1 MLNFAL
7 QALAIIAGAAVGWLI
22 PWFDRIAYIYILH
35 PEAQVAQYV
44 KYQIDQKQWRAAFN
58 SLNRRAKDFDQLTTR
73 GILFQLA
80 WVVLAFF
87 AVTSAAGWF
96 GKTLVLTLGL
106 RILLEEWSE
115 YVKDREAL
123 KQKLFWQI
131 KREFSDSE
139 LKIYLIA
146 MTLVVVW
153 LARLTI

>member
-1 MLNFAL
+1 MWLSLLSIISIILGAL
-7 QALAIIAGAAVGWLI
+7 IGWLI
-22 PWFDRIAYIYILH
+22 PWLDKIAYIYILH

-139 LKIYLIA
+139 LKFYLIA
-146 MTLVVVW
+146 MTLMVAW

>member
-1 MLNFAL
+1 MWLSLLSIISIILGAL
-7 QALAIIAGAAVGWLI
+7 IGWLI
-22 PWFDRIAYIYILH
+22 PWLDKIAYIYILH

-115 YVKDREAL
+115 YVKDREVL

-139 LKIYLIA
+139 LKFYLIA
-146 MTLVVVW
+146 MTLMVAW

>member
-1 MLNFAL
+1 MWLSLLSIISIILGAL
-7 QALAIIAGAAVGWLI
+7 IGWLI
-22 PWFDRIAYIYILH
+22 PWLDKIAYIYILH

-115 YVKDREAL
+115 YVKDREVL

-139 LKIYLIA
+139 LKIYLIV
-146 MTLVVVW
+146 MTLVVAW

>member
-1 MLNFAL
+1 MLNFAF
-7 QALAIIAGAAVGWLI
+7 QVWAITAGAAVGWLI

-35 PEAQVAQYV
+35 PEAQASQYI
-44 KYQIDQKQWRAAFN
+44 KYQIAQKQLKAAWK
-58 SLNRRAKDFDQLTTR
+58 SLNTRAREFDKLTTR

-115 YVKDREAL
+115 YFKDRAAL

-131 KREFSDSE
+131 KRDWSDSE
-139 LKIYLIA
+139 VKFYLIL
-146 MTLVVVW
+146 MTLIVAW
-153 LARLTI
+153 LVRLYI